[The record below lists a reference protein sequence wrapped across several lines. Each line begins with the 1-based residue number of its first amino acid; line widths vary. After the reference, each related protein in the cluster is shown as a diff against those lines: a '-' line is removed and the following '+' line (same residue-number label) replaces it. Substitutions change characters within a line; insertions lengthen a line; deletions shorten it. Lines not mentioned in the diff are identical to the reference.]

1 MSHSRAPALDSA
13 RRGLQALSR
22 DPPRSLEFPYKA
34 RVPTICAQIDHQA
47 VEVHKPSTHENLKQ
61 RNSQRYPMASVLS
74 AEEFHKQIVLKYTDV
89 IGEKLGGKVLS
100 FSDEWFAA
108 AENLIKPKA
117 PIRDATRFT
126 YAGAWYDGWET
137 RRHNVQ
143 EADWVIFRAGVAS
156 AKIIG
161 CEVDTA
167 FFNGNHA
174 PHISVEGATLKDDE
188 PHTVESAAW
197 TSIIPKLEC
206 GPSQRHFF
214 ARDQITADTFT
225 HFRLRMYPDGG
236 IARFRLY
243 GTVVP
248 VLPADRSQEL
258 DLAAA
263 KNGGVAVSV
272 SDQHF
277 GSADNLLLPGRGHDM
292 SDGWETK
299 RSRTAG
305 HVDWVVVQLGTRSV
319 VSRVVVDTAHFR
331 GNFPQRITVKGINGE
346 PAAPDSDKWVTLVG
360 ESKTGP
366 DAVHEF
372 AVSGGAEYTHVMLTI
387 IPDGGVKRLQVFGTI
402 A

>member
-1 MSHSRAPALDSA
+1 
-13 RRGLQALSR
+13 
-22 DPPRSLEFPYKA
+22 
-34 RVPTICAQIDHQA
+34 
-47 VEVHKPSTHENLKQ
+47 
-61 RNSQRYPMASVLS
+61 MASVLS
-74 AEEFHKQIVLKYTDV
+74 AEDFHKQIVLKYTDV

-108 AENLIKPKA
+108 ADNLIKPKP

-188 PHTVESAAW
+188 PHTVESATW
-197 TSIIPKLEC
+197 SNIIPKLEC

-214 ARDQITADTFT
+214 VRDQITTDTFT

-248 VLPADRSQEL
+248 VLPADKSQEL

-292 SDGWETK
+292 SDGWETT
-299 RSRTAG
+299 RSRTPG
-305 HVDWVVVQLGTRSV
+305 HVDWVVVKLGTKSV

-346 PAAPDSDKWVTLVG
+346 PAAFDSDKWVTLVG

-372 AVSGGAEYTHVMLTI
+372 AVSGGAEFTHVLLTI